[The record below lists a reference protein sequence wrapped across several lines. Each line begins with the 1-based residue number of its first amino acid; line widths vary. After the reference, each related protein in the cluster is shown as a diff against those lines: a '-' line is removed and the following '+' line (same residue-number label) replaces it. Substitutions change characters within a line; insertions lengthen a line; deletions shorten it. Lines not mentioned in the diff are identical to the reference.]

1 MAKPAIQGTFTVMH
15 YATEA
20 NFDDFVY
27 GAYQI
32 VENTSAPFTING
44 TTITSPVAAQLE
56 GQIVPLMIDGDT
68 TTPNADLLFY
78 GNPIAPQTQVKTGL
92 ISATTE
98 TFQNNTGRVD
108 TYQYIDIKTGNPIR
122 S

>member
-1 MAKPAIQGTFTVMH
+1 MNTAIQGTFTVMH

-20 NFDDFVY
+20 NFEDFVY

-32 VENTSAPFTING
+32 VENQSAPFTING
-44 TTITSPVAAQLE
+44 TTLTAPVAAQLE
-56 GQIVPLMIDGDT
+56 GQVVPLMIDGTT

-78 GNPIAPQTQVKTGL
+78 GNPIAPQTKVKTGL
-92 ISATTE
+92 ISGTT
-98 TFQNNTGRVD
+98 TQFQNNTGIVD
-108 TYQYIDIKTGNPIR
+108 TYQYVDIKTGNPIQ

>member
-1 MAKPAIQGTFTVMH
+1 MNTAIQGTFTVMH
-15 YATEA
+15 YANEA
-20 NFDDFVY
+20 NFEDFVY

-44 TTITSPVAAQLE
+44 TTLTAPVAAQLE
-56 GQIVPLMIDGDT
+56 GQIVPLLIDGSS

-78 GNPIAPQTQVKTGL
+78 GNPIASQTKIKTGL

-98 TFQNNTGRVD
+98 TFQNNTGTVD
-108 TYQYIDIKTGNPIR
+108 TYQYVDINTGNPIQ

>member
-1 MAKPAIQGTFTVMH
+1 MPNPAIQGTFTVMH

-44 TTITSPVAAQLE
+44 TTITAPVAAQLE
-56 GQIVPLMIDGDT
+56 GQVAALQINGDT
-68 TTPNADLLFY
+68 TTPNADLLFF
-78 GNPIAPQTQVKTGL
+78 GNPIAPQTKVRTGL
-92 ISATTE
+92 ISGTTE
-98 TFQNNTGRVD
+98 TFQNNTGLVE
-108 TYQYIDIKTGNPIR
+108 TYQYVDIKTGNPIQ